1 LSVVEGKRLMLAFRD
16 RAGVDFFQPWLE
28 LSTNLDLDELVL
40 PLERIVGG
48 MGGNLE
54 DNEAF
59 SVAMVVRLLEEMGG
73 REGSLPSVTV
83 SLVQQH
89 GASRLEAVDR
99 PLREYAQE
107 GAA

>member
-1 LSVVEGKRLMLAFRD
+1 LSVVEGKRLMRALRD
-16 RAGVDFFQPWLE
+16 KVGVDFFEPWLE
-28 LSTNLDLDELVL
+28 LSTNLDPDELVL
-40 PLERIVGG
+40 PLEKIRGG
-48 MGGNLE
+48 KGGNLK

-73 REGSLPSVTV
+73 REGPLPSVTD
-83 SLVQQH
+83 SLVQRH
-89 GASRLEAVDR
+89 GTSRLEAVDR